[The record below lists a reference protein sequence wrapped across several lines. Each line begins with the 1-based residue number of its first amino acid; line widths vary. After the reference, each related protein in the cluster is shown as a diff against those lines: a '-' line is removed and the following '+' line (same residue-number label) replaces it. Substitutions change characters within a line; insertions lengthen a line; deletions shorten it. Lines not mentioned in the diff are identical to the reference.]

1 MVVSVELEGIVL
13 NRGSEFGAIRG
24 ARVVRGTGPF
34 DQGNKV
40 TLRTATLRTAISQ
53 AFGFRKARSEV
64 FARDRERCH
73 RVSTG
78 LRKNQPKIIVLR
90 LDERRKA
97 DIIGDGLRA
106 SKSLRLLRGITVGS
120 KKPSSPR
127 KNDGEK

>member
-1 MVVSVELEGIVL
+1 LDSGRPGVRFLHATAS
-13 NRGSEFGAIRG
+13 GAIG
-24 ARVVRGTGPF
+24 
-34 DQGNKV
+34 
-40 TLRTATLRTAISQ
+40 
-53 AFGFRKARSEV
+53 
-64 FARDRERCH
+64 
-73 RVSTG
+73 VSTG

-106 SKSLRLLRGITVGS
+106 SKSQRLLRGITVGS